1 MVKTEEPCVVA
12 HAFNPSTWEV
22 GTKDTEFKVIIALSR
37 GLYSGDPNS
46 SQIVNEGFLLLS
58 H

>member
-1 MVKTEEPCVVA
+1 MVA